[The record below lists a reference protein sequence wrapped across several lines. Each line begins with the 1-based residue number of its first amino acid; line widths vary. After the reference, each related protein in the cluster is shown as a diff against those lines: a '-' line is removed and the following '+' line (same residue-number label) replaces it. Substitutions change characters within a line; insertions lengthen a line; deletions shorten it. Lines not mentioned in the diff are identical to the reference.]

1 MLIVP
6 LIADLDSQHLP
17 EGAKLLE
24 NLPAQA
30 IGCLNWEKDYPYRP
44 DVHFQ
49 MAHNGRE
56 LFVRFSVREKAA
68 MALATADNGDVYKDS
83 CVEFFIAVDDSGYY
97 YNFEFSCIGTLLL
110 GYRPG
115 RNGAVHSRPENIAT
129 IKRYASLGNAPFAEK
144 TLDAPW
150 ELIAAIPANALFA
163 HHLETWQSM
172 NARMNLYKCGDNLS
186 TPHYLSWAPIHTP
199 QPDFHRPEYFMPVQF
214 Q

>member
-68 MALATADNGDVYKDS
+68 MALAPGETAP
-83 CVEFFIAVDDSGYY
+83 CTAVRKTSQP
-97 YNFEFSCIGTLLL
+97 SSVTPLWAMLLL
-110 GYRPG
+110 PKKHWMR
-115 RNGAVHSRPENIAT
+115 
-129 IKRYASLGNAPFAEK
+129 LGN
-144 TLDAPW
+144 
-150 ELIAAIPANALFA
+150 
-163 HHLETWQSM
+163 
-172 NARMNLYKCGDNLS
+172 
-186 TPHYLSWAPIHTP
+186 
-199 QPDFHRPEYFMPVQF
+199 
-214 Q
+214 